1 MDESIA
7 QFCKPQRIAV
17 VGVSPT
23 GKGFGYTIF
32 KTLKK
37 RGFEVIPV
45 HPSGDTIDGQNSYK
59 SLNDIPDIPD
69 SAVVVVQPEAAQQVV
84 SDAAQAGIRNIWFQ
98 QGADF
103 SRAEAMAREKGLT
116 PVVNRCIL
124 MYSEPVT
131 GIHAFHRFLHDLFSR
146 RK

>member
-37 RGFEVIPV
+37 RGFDVIPV
-45 HPSGDTIDGQNSYK
+45 HPSGGAIDEQTGYK
-59 SLNDIPDIPD
+59 SLVDIPDAPD
-69 SAVVVVQPEAAQQVV
+69 SAIVVVQPESALQVV
-84 SDAAQAGIRNIWFQ
+84 SDAAVAGIKNIWFQ

-103 SRAEAMAREKGLT
+103 SQAEILAREKGLT
-116 PVVNRCIL
+116 PIVNRCIL